1 MSKPFIRY
9 LFWLLKLDLVIAF
22 AALTAIF
29 LLHSTPMTASL
40 IVKTRPELDV
50 PVIVMSLFG
59 LVIAFR
65 VFYDV
70 GGTHTW
76 LATRG
81 LTRRQ
86 EFQSRILAGVAMI
99 GLLVAW
105 SGFLQISGL
114 RQLVQQAMGSPW
126 FPMVRWYETAVL
138 PLMLIWGLV
147 PFSFLSLMLSAVGT
161 RGSNQ
166 NGLWIV
172 LSVVAT
178 LIVHWQLQSAYEW
191 ASMPLWTVIAL
202 TLVSILIATN
212 LASISERQAS

>member
-9 LFWLLKLDLVIAF
+9 LFWLLRLDLAIAF
-22 AALTAIF
+22 IVLTAIF
-29 LLHSTPMTASL
+29 LFQSTPMTASL
-40 IVKTRPELDV
+40 ISPKTPEGDV
-50 PVIVMSLFG
+50 PVIAMSLFS
-59 LVIAFR
+59 LVIAIR
-65 VFYDV
+65 VFSDF

-99 GLLVAW
+99 GLLIAW

-114 RQLVQQAMGSPW
+114 RQAAQLAMGSPW

-138 PLMLIWGLV
+138 PLMFGWALV
-147 PFSFLSLMLSAVGT
+147 PFGFMSLMLSAVGT
-161 RGSNQ
+161 RGSSQ
-166 NGLWIV
+166 NGFWIV
-172 LSVVAT
+172 LSAVAT
-178 LIVHWQLQSAYEW
+178 LTVYWQLRSANYL
-191 ASMPLWTVIAL
+191 ALTPLWTVIVLA
-202 TLVSILIATN
+202 VFSIQIATN